1 MKTKLEYTLEL
12 TRAMMVIITI
22 VAIISII
29 GTPGEDSFGIIFV
42 RLVFWL
48 ALSIPLV
55 FSICYL
61 YVYVKYEELVEGDK
75 EFDKKS
81 K

>member
-1 MKTKLEYTLEL
+1 MKTKLEYTIEL
-12 TRAMMVIITI
+12 TRGMMLIISI
-22 VAIISII
+22 VAVISII
-29 GTPGEDSFGIIFV
+29 GTPSEYSFGIIFV
-42 RLVFWL
+42 RLVLWL
-48 ALSIPLV
+48 ALSVPLV

-75 EFDKKS
+75 ELDKKS